1 MEYRKKLYGTTIID
15 SSDSEEIQSNQ
26 KIELEYYEIQSNRRL
41 LEEEGQYGVEII
53 KKKVKDEITDIEG
66 KVMKHIFQTEKDI
79 CQLLEKLMNNK
90 VTPISLEDVIAD
102 MKSV

>member
-15 SSDSEEIQSNQ
+15 SSDSIELNKYQ
-26 KIELEYYEIQSNRRL
+26 KIELEYYEIQTNKPL
-41 LEEEGQYGVEII
+41 LEEKQQYGVEII
-53 KKKVKDEITDIEG
+53 KKNVKNEIIEIEG
-66 KVMKHIFQTEKDI
+66 KIMNHIFQTEKDI

-90 VTPISLEDVIAD
+90 VTPISLEDVVTD